1 MSQENLNAKE
11 ELVFHAKSQIVIL
24 SQSFLDWIYHH
35 PGLII
40 GNLFKDGSKVI
51 GLMLGIIK
59 DHVKMEH
66 RSELVTFGIWK
77 YYFQIKPKDHEN
89 LSKNLVGAV
98 ASMVPVTMTSYICP
112 RPIIKQFQVWP
123 KIINEE
129 NCKMLLL
136 LTEKVSRHTDKIK
149 IQAEV
154 FIDEQMSIKK
164 DIKNFKLI
172 QDTIIEITFSEY
184 ELNGVFMKIK
194 LEINDLK
201 LVLDQQQTG
210 IIQIRKNPLQDID
223 QYLSSYLEQMNSGSI
238 EIKNKK
244 VPTLLHYA
252 GKHGMIKLARTIF
265 QLPGGLQMASM
276 VNEDG
281 LNARDLAIHAGHL
294 DLAKLLKANSDQP
307 QQPRDYEFPVLRQF
321 TPPMSP
327 MSDTNSYYDIP
338 RNSEQ
343 FYVVPPP
350 PRPVEA
356 KKGQNNSTSYVP
368 MLPKMPAKSENPD
381 SHSIERNEC
390 SKSED
395 VKNNNDIN
403 ERPIIRAQSL
413 TKEAGPQ
420 QPPNQPQS
428 RQELIMSLKKTRSL
442 EVLHDD
448 IPSLYGKVGME
459 KDKMSLD
466 FESNKIILD
475 KKPLLIDDS
484 KEPKSPLSIV
494 TPFPVITV
502 ASKRSENTKSLYGET
517 QEELINI
524 QNMFKKGELTLQQVE
539 SKFEVW
545 KSRPDV
551 MTASTNHKTE
561 VEDMKKDWENVRK
574 NLKKNDND
582 SLLKRMKNRK
592 KKSLSDLKFSTL
604 PSMPLRLRKPS
615 RSTSSLLQKEE
626 RVKSLSE
633 SSTCSTENSDSSWSA
648 ETSASN
654 VDKFMASEAEKS
666 SKNQYDNVVIVKE
679 EDIRLSD

>member
-98 ASMVPVTMTSYICP
+98 TSMVPVTMTSYICP

-403 ERPIIRAQSL
+403 VRPIIRAQSL
-413 TKEAGPQ
+413 TKETEPQ

-466 FESNKIILD
+466 FESNKIMLD

-502 ASKRSENTKSLYGET
+502 ASKRSENTKSLYSET

>member
-403 ERPIIRAQSL
+403 VRPIIRAQSL
-413 TKEAGPQ
+413 SKEAGPQ